1 MKLYPHRSELMAGV
15 TAQSEVMVASTM
27 PASPSRSTLPWRL
40 PLRTPLLLSGTVT
53 GCTSEGWLL
62 PALARAR
69 LHWFDAEDFRRS
81 DDGRGCSTGAQVL
94 GRLRSAPTPSRGTYH
109 IVMCGGVGKIWTITP
124 LTPTQVDPSCSG
136 VTNANQNRH
145 NRLRT
150 PSTRC
155 RASLSTASAIARAET
170 PRPDT
175 QTPFPGARASPTN
188 CSAEIMKIL
197 IAIFVLLLAP
207 AAARGEFTVGNAG
220 CTVFED
226 ASP

>member
-1 MKLYPHRSELMAGV
+1 MAGV

-62 PALARAR
+62 PALARVR

-124 LTPTQVDPSCSG
+124 LTPTQVDPSFSG
-136 VTNANQNRH
+136 VTNANQIATIVFER
-145 NRLRT
+145 RLHGAAHRSRQPPPLPGPKRRGRT
-150 PSTRC
+150 PRLL
-155 RASLSTASAIARAET
+155 SLGPA
-170 PRPDT
+170 PLP
-175 QTPFPGARASPTN
+175 
-188 CSAEIMKIL
+188 L
-197 IAIFVLLLAP
+197 IVQ
-207 AAARGEFTVGNAG
+207 RK
-220 CTVFED
+220 
-226 ASP
+226 S